1 MQSVQLNVCYHEFAA
16 ISVLCTLVRHS
27 KLQRSFKGVCLV
39 KKNVIGGL
47 CRDYAC
53 IVVADFL
60 SVADHWGRIEICNVV
75 FFPRESLVQVYIFR
89 FDSHLWNG
97 EETFT
102 TSSKDYPLGGILPR
116 GKFPQ
121 NSDPRQGPLY
131 LARRNTKHC
140 VCQWVKK
147 YRLLMNSYI
156 VRIMRYLQT
165 FVSSTLNV
173 FSFNVQVD
181 TNYLMPPFFEDSRI
195 WHLLTLV
202 INWHRFDTYCC
213 HLHVKWKNVNE

>member
-1 MQSVQLNVCYHEFAA
+1 MHPRKAQQAPEEFQRCLFSEKKCNRWTVQR
-16 ISVLCTLVRHS
+16 LCLHRRCR
-27 KLQRSFKGVCLV
+27 LP
-39 KKNVIGGL
+39 L
-47 CRDYAC
+47 CRRPLRSNWDLQC
-53 IVVADFL
+53 
-60 SVADHWGRIEICNVV
+60 C